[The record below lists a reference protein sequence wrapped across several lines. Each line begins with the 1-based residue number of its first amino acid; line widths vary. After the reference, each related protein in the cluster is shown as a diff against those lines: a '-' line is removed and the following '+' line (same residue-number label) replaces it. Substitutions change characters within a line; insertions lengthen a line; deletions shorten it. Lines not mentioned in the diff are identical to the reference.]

1 MEPFNQLKRRS
12 TDLLKQAQQNMPSMP
27 EMPNMPNMSNMP
39 SMPSMPNMPNMPNM
53 PALPGLPKRINIPN
67 ISKKLPSLPQ
77 FRQTRSPDDAV
88 QATWERLEIPSLPRS
103 SHSLNVVA
111 GCAYI
116 FGGEL
121 EGQQPVDNGMHVIR
135 LPFSS
140 AGADYYTVTAKA
152 SVPQP
157 TAEQLDQ
164 RSEQALSQA
173 AQASLEEVPLRDTSE
188 ETASEDKGKETAK
201 DQKPELDDIP
211 CPRAGHA
218 TAVIG
223 SRIFL
228 FGGRGG
234 PNMELLEEAGRVW
247 AYDTRSHTW
256 SHLDPVPAVKGGAII
271 PHPAPRS
278 NHCATAS
285 DRPRDFPNPA
295 SSASTRSAKP
305 QTWRQW
311 AIGDISK
318 TGIPQDPVVGYVAE
332 TAVDEDSAGY
342 GTFFVH
348 AGCLASGDLTSDLWA
363 FDVRTR
369 TWTELPAAPGPVRS
383 GSAMCISKSRL
394 YRFGGW
400 DGESELGGQLDVL
413 HLELETFDDG
423 HSKGEV
429 AVQARAGWQSILQDG
444 TGDASSTSEI
454 HAEPSTRQE
463 WPAPRSEASLQALT
477 LGGGREYL
485 VLCMG
490 GQDTFF
496 SDVWT
501 FQVPP
506 RGMTPAS
513 FTAAVY
519 QAMGR
524 RTGEGRWEKLRT
536 GPHDEENTGGDGVPV
551 GRGWLASAPMT
562 DLEESGIVIWGG
574 FGGNEQRMGDGWILR
589 LGQ

>member
-1 MEPFNQLKRRS
+1 MEPLNQLKRRS
-12 TDLLKQAQQNMPSMP
+12 TDLLKQAQNNMPSML
-27 EMPNMPNMSNMP
+27 EMPNMSNM
-39 SMPSMPNMPNMPNM
+39 SSMPNM
-53 PALPGLPKRINIPN
+53 PALSRLSKSIHIPN
-67 ISKKLPSLPQ
+67 ISKKLASPPQ
-77 FRQTRSPDDAV
+77 FRQRRSPNDAV
-88 QATWERLEIPSLPRS
+88 QATWERLEVPSLPRS
-103 SHSLNVVA
+103 SHSLDVVA

-135 LPFSS
+135 LPSSS

-152 SVPQP
+152 SLPQP
-157 TAEQLDQ
+157 TAEQSDQ

-173 AQASLEEVPLRDTSE
+173 AQTSLEEVPLQDTSE
-188 ETASEDKGKETAK
+188 DTASEGKGEEVAK
-201 DQKPELDDIP
+201 YQKPELDDIP
-211 CPRAGHA
+211 CSRAGHS

-234 PNMELLEEAGRVW
+234 PDMEPLKEAGRVW
-247 AYDTRSHTW
+247 AYDTRYHTW

-295 SSASTRSAKP
+295 SSSTSTSPRPKKP

-311 AIGDISK
+311 AIGDTSK

-332 TAVDEDSAGY
+332 TAVDENSAGY
-342 GTFFVH
+342 GTFFIH

-369 TWTELPAAPGPVRS
+369 TWNELPAAPGPVRS
-383 GSAMCISKSRL
+383 GSSMCISKSRL

-413 HLELETFDDG
+413 HLEVETFDDG

-429 AVQARAGWQSILQDG
+429 AIQARAGWQSILQGG
-444 TGDASSTSEI
+444 TGDASSASKI
-454 HAEPSTRQE
+454 HAGPSHRQE

-477 LGGGREYL
+477 LGGGSEYL

-490 GQDTFF
+490 GRDTFF
-496 SDVWT
+496 SDVWA

-513 FTAAVY
+513 FTAAMYRV
-519 QAMGR
+519 MGR
-524 RTGEGRWEKLRT
+524 RTGEGKWERLRT
-536 GPHDEENTGGDGVPV
+536 GPHDEENTGSDGVPV

-574 FGGNEQRMGDGWILR
+574 LGENEQRMGDGWILR